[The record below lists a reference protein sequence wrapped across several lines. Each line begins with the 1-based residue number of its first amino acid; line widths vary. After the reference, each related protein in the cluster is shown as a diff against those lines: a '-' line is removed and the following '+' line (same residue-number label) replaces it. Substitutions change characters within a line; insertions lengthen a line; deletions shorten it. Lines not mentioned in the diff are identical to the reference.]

1 MLHNELSLLYN
12 CHSNKGGAT
21 NSEIGGGQC
30 IVRWGGGGQYRKNN
44 KTWKRWWVLDPYSSY
59 GGAAPAL

>member
-21 NSEIGGGQC
+21 NSEI
-30 IVRWGGGGQYRKNN
+30 GGGQYRKNN